1 MTKLINLFGGPG
13 TGKSTIASGLTYE
26 LKKRNITCD
35 TPYEFAKQMAW
46 DNSFEAIKDQLYI
59 LGNQHRGVTRS
70 YNKVDY
76 IILDSPILLS
86 LLYKSHYNEGYPAK
100 VYKDAFN
107 QMVLDLHHSYDNV
120 NIFLKRK
127 DRMYNE
133 KERFQSLQES
143 IVIDDLCLK
152 MLNDLNVD
160 YHTLDT
166 DDDVIK
172 NILKIINF

>member
-46 DNSFEAIKDQLYI
+46 DQSHEAIKDQLYI

-70 YNKVDY
+70 YGKVDY

-86 LLYKSHYNEGYPAK
+86 LIYKKHYNEGYPAN
-100 VYKDAFN
+100 VYNQAFN
-107 QMVLDLHHSYDNV
+107 QMVLDLHFSYYNI

-127 DRMYNE
+127 DRLYNE
-133 KERFQSLQES
+133 KERFQTLEES
-143 IVIDDLCLK
+143 IVLDDLCLK
-152 MLNDLNVD
+152 VLNENSVD
-160 YHTLDT
+160 YHILDT
-166 DDDVIK
+166 DDQVLN
-172 NILKIINF
+172 NILKIIKI